1 MDKLNLSKKVVEENL
16 IQRPKTIINPFE
28 TTTSPNHAYNNVI
41 QDKDTETAETE
52 QEENI
57 DENHSD
63 ASTQELP
70 PDIPASPI
78 FYDYD
83 GKTYTVDNSN
93 FLQRN
98 FTNVEPDMNYKMNL
112 CIYKCVLKGCMP
124 YLLYLM
130 IYDENTDTLIFPYYT
145 IRQGSSE
152 EAVEDTEIRILNE
165 LKESLFDIYP
175 PGIII
180 NNQDSSGTSG
190 TSETSE
196 TYDIYTEEF
205 FRGFFVHDEKDPSM
219 PENGMI
225 TMVYDATR
233 VNVPLF
239 GDKQYYW
246 VTPYEMFALKQ
257 MNQMKVNAD
266 IIRTISTSYSGS
278 LDKSFYHLK
287 DVRTNELIKD
297 PYVLFLSTS
306 SGDSIA
312 NSLGFSTFENV
323 VFNEPSENTVQII
336 YPRTNHPTLGNY
348 TFFSSQTTIKDGK
361 RFAVFV
367 DIDDLQPLYV
377 EPEEADILNHLYDV
391 DRELSYSAITYMN
404 GSQQLWCIKSPLYFS
419 EIEETIYKELF
430 SSSDLKETASD
441 LKDTASDLM
450 ETTNDVI

>member
-1 MDKLNLSKKVVEENL
+1 MEKLNISKKVVEENL
-16 IQRPKTIINPFE
+16 IRSSKPIMDPFE
-28 TTTSPNHAYNNVI
+28 TIAEPNKQI
-41 QDKDTETAETE
+41 EDKNIDN
-52 QEENI
+52 ENI
-57 DENHSD
+57 EEKIDDNISETSV
-63 ASTQELP
+63 QESEQTDLSH
-70 PDIPASPI
+70 DIPASPI

-98 FTNVEPDMNYKMNL
+98 FTNVEPDINYKMNL
-112 CIYKCVLKGCMP
+112 CIYKCVLKGCAP

-130 IYDENTDTLIFPYYT
+130 VYDENTDTLIFPHYT

-165 LKESLFDIYP
+165 FKEALFDIYP
-175 PGIII
+175 PGIIL
-180 NNQDSSGTSG
+180 NNEES
-190 TSETSE
+190 SETH
-196 TYDIYTEEF
+196 DIYTEEF
-205 FRGFFVHDEKDPSM
+205 FRGFFVHDEKDPSI

-323 VFNEPSENTVQII
+323 VFNETSENTVQII

-419 EIEETIYKELF
+419 EIEDIFYKELV
-430 SSSDLKETASD
+430 SSNDLKENASD
-441 LKDTASDLM
+441 II
-450 ETTNDVI
+450 ETINDVM

>member
-1 MDKLNLSKKVVEENL
+1 MEKLNISKKVVEENL
-16 IQRPKTIINPFE
+16 IRRPKTIINPFE
-28 TTTSPNHAYNNVI
+28 TTTSPKKTYDNVI
-41 QDKDTETAETE
+41 DDKDAENIETAERDE
-52 QEENI
+52 DNIEENI
-57 DENHSD
+57 YENIDDNQSD
-63 ASTQELP
+63 ASMQELP

-78 FYDYD
+78 FYEYD

-130 IYDENTDTLIFPYYT
+130 VYDENTDTLIFPHYT

-165 LKESLFDIYP
+165 FKESLFEIYP
-175 PGIII
+175 PGIIL
-180 NNQDSSGTSG
+180 NNQGSSES
-190 TSETSE
+190 SETSE
-196 TYDIYTEEF
+196 KYDIYTEEF
-205 FRGFFVHDEKDPSM
+205 FRGFFVHDEKDSSIPD
-219 PENGMI
+219 NGMI

-233 VNVPLF
+233 VIVPLS

-297 PYVLFLSTS
+297 PYVLFLSTPA
-306 SGDSIA
+306 GDSIA
-312 NSLGFSTFENV
+312 TSIGFSTFENV
-323 VFNEPSENTVQII
+323 VFNETPENTVQII
-336 YPRTNHPTLGNY
+336 YPRTNDPTLGIY
-348 TFFSSQTTIKDGK
+348 TFFSSQTTIKNGK

-367 DIDDLQPLYV
+367 DINDLQPLYV

-391 DRELSYSAITYMN
+391 DQESSYSAITYMN

-419 EIEETIYKELF
+419 EIEETYYKELF
-430 SSSDLKETASD
+430 SSNELKETD
-441 LKDTASDLM
+441 NNLM